1 MKTCPVCKARLFE
14 DMDTCYGCMHRFDE
28 DEPMHAEVKSRSPRF
43 ARVLTRRSG
52 RPSKP

>member
-28 DEPMHAEVKSRSPRF
+28 DEPMHARDRRAEVPGSPAF
-43 ARVLTRRSG
+43 
-52 RPSKP
+52 